1 MIQKKLDQLKLPVFY
16 RESLAR
22 LLMLH
27 KFRNLIETNYDA
39 GVTVFSDHQPS
50 LFKDSLLNFKK
61 QQKHKKD
68 NAKPMKNLKSFKNPY
83 KTNENL
89 KTWTPQGDFGACAN
103 LGNLPGRFRFSGFQW
118 F

>member
-1 MIQKKLDQLKLPVFY
+1 MQDDTQVEDEGNYRLQNDMGKPKRVIEWISKAWTIDQLKLPVFY

-50 LFKDSLLNFKK
+50 LFKDSLSNKGQLSAWRIIEVSDLSSMVQTLYCKGPK
-61 QQKHKKD
+61 A
-68 NAKPMKNLKSFKNPY
+68 NAF
-83 KTNENL
+83 
-89 KTWTPQGDFGACAN
+89 
-103 LGNLPGRFRFSGFQW
+103 
-118 F
+118 